1 MVLGV
6 GCLEMLINLI
16 PLCEI
21 GTLLLAGKPALLCV
35 HYVSVTTET
44 QAVKLISPP
53 TASEP
58 LLPFLRDSAA
68 STQTPWGD
76 QALSPM
82 APSLP
87 APRALT
93 HIHPVTK
100 CHDSASRLAPD
111 AEHVSAVSSP
121 LLSPAPAPLS
131 LVL

>member
-1 MVLGV
+1 MLGAE
-6 GCLEMLINLI
+6 CLEILINLI

-68 STQTPWGD
+68 GAQTQWGD
-76 QALSPM
+76 PELSST
-82 APSLP
+82 APSLL
-87 APRALT
+87 APGALT
-93 HIHPVTK
+93 HIYPVTK

-111 AEHVSAVSSP
+111 AEHFSAVSSP

-131 LVL
+131 PEL